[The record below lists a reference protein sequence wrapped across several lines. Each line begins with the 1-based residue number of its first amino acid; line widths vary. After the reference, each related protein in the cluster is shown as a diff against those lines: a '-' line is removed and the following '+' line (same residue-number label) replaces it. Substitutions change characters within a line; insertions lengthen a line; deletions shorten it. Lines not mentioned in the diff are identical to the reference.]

1 MSTVPWGSSKPVAP
15 RRLPLRPHSQASV
28 CFSNYKPSLGSRFI
42 SAQMSLKNPKN
53 NLNNNNKCK
62 RIAWIS
68 EKKKDVGKKTG
79 LRQRHRYG
87 WLRGDGKRGP
97 DSQASRMMEEQG
109 QVSQHLKKNTVD
121 LELIISEAELWEHEF
136 HYTLCSTFA
145 CFKFSTVGIF
155 F

>member
-68 EKKKDVGKKTG
+68 EKKKRCRKEDRTQTKAQVWLVEGGWKEGT
-79 LRQRHRYG
+79 RQPSKQD
-87 WLRGDGKRGP
+87 DGGAGAGEP
-97 DSQASRMMEEQG
+97 AFEEK
-109 QVSQHLKKNTVD
+109 H
-121 LELIISEAELWEHEF
+121 
-136 HYTLCSTFA
+136 C
-145 CFKFSTVGIF
+145 
-155 F
+155 